1 MKIENVTP
9 LPAPSLS
16 AASTQFD
23 AAPLRIVIAGSVDDG
38 KSTLTGRFL
47 YDAGLLLDDQ
57 LAALEA
63 HSTLID
69 GGPDFAALTD
79 GLTDEREQGITIDVA
94 YRYFALHG
102 RRVILADVPGHE
114 QYTRNMVTA
123 ASDADAMVLL
133 VDAERGPT
141 PQTWRHLTLALLLG
155 VSHIV
160 VAVNKMDRIGF
171 DSDRFADLSGGIQ
184 RRAAA
189 FDPAYLHIMPVSALA
204 GDNVVS
210 ASQSMPWYS
219 GETLFDLLA
228 GLPAAG
234 EAATPLPAD
243 EMRLPV
249 RYVSRPAQAARR
261 AYLGRLAG
269 GPLAV
274 GDTIA
279 VSPGGRRAVVEHL
292 YALGEPVASA
302 DAGQSVSVVLDR
314 DLDIARGDVFIPAGD
329 TAPASR
335 SAGAALET
343 VLFWFGIEPQV
354 PGRVYE
360 LKTQTRSV
368 RTRIETVSAFLDATD
383 QKRVSPDRPPA
394 ENDIALAVLAPE
406 DPVAVTSYRHSRSG
420 GSFILIDPDTH
431 ETVAAGL
438 IGKDVIPAALYA

>member
-302 DAGQSVSVVLDR
+302 DAGQSVSVVPGSGYRARRRIYPCRRHRTRFPQRRRRARDRAVLVRYRAPGSRPGVRVENADQVRPDPDRNRQRLPRCHRPETGVARQTAGGKRYRARRSRPGRSGRR
-314 DLDIARGDVFIPAGD
+314 DLL
-329 TAPASR
+329 S
-335 SAGAALET
+335 
-343 VLFWFGIEPQV
+343 PQ
-354 PGRVYE
+354 PFRR
-360 LKTQTRSV
+360 Q
-368 RTRIETVSAFLDATD
+368 FH
-383 QKRVSPDRPPA
+383 PD
-394 ENDIALAVLAPE
+394 
-406 DPVAVTSYRHSRSG
+406 
-420 GSFILIDPDTH
+420 
-431 ETVAAGL
+431 
-438 IGKDVIPAALYA
+438 